1 MLPRIQ
7 VACLMTVIFFLTS
20 EGVII
25 DNCDNEIRIVSENT
39 PIVLSCGEIAEGDA
53 NTWCD
58 FEMIDIAIC
67 YSADIPIPT
76 YPETIDPKDT
86 SQGQLEPFKVALIV
100 VASVI
105 AAGLLVTVIIV
116 FIKRKGN
123 IYHQTTQMNDEHPY
137 TIIFTGQHVN
147 PFARS
152 VQENELQP
160 VYMNIPPHAIPR
172 SLFITNGWR
181 WTWQEGYIAIAG
193 IAFASVIIVGIIV
206 AVTVVCIKRIGDV
219 YDKTT
224 RTNFNEH
231 PYMNGP
237 ASQKPTDNGHSVQ
250 GVVITCLVILY
261 SVCGAEGIK
270 LRNCNKTDGSTDL
283 HEPIICEGISSNG
296 SVVWYH
302 QYKGVL
308 AQCSVDGNCSTSYS
322 DDYNITREAN
332 STVSQLRILKGGTE
346 DHGVV
351 ISCDDRNNNSRVNRK
366 AGDFGYSWDNDNT
379 ACNDKC
385 YRGKCSLE
393 WQLPQEKGNYIITV
407 TVIGS
412 TKTAF
417 SQVISND
424 DTCKTFS
431 TVPLTSVS
439 HGATTPSKES
449 LPSEAKNH
457 PVIIIVIVL
466 VAITAL
472 IIASVIFFVIF
483 RRRRQQ
489 KFEDHINEVYQCAD
503 LLTSQPRANT

>member
-67 YSADIPIPT
+67 YSAGRCSNFTNLDYQFSRSSTWSQLVIPRGLNHRQPPQNFTCMDSRSKYTCQLVVENIPIPT

-172 SLFITNGWR
+172 SLF
-181 WTWQEGYIAIAG
+181 
-193 IAFASVIIVGIIV
+193 
-206 AVTVVCIKRIGDV
+206 
-219 YDKTT
+219 
-224 RTNFNEH
+224 
-231 PYMNGP
+231 M
-237 ASQKPTDNGHSVQ
+237 
-250 GVVITCLVILY
+250 
-261 SVCGAEGIK
+261 
-270 LRNCNKTDGSTDL
+270 
-283 HEPIICEGISSNG
+283 
-296 SVVWYH
+296 
-302 QYKGVL
+302 
-308 AQCSVDGNCSTSYS
+308 
-322 DDYNITREAN
+322 
-332 STVSQLRILKGGTE
+332 
-346 DHGVV
+346 
-351 ISCDDRNNNSRVNRK
+351 
-366 AGDFGYSWDNDNT
+366 
-379 ACNDKC
+379 
-385 YRGKCSLE
+385 
-393 WQLPQEKGNYIITV
+393 
-407 TVIGS
+407 
-412 TKTAF
+412 
-417 SQVISND
+417 
-424 DTCKTFS
+424 
-431 TVPLTSVS
+431 
-439 HGATTPSKES
+439 
-449 LPSEAKNH
+449 
-457 PVIIIVIVL
+457 
-466 VAITAL
+466 
-472 IIASVIFFVIF
+472 
-483 RRRRQQ
+483 
-489 KFEDHINEVYQCAD
+489 
-503 LLTSQPRANT
+503 